1 MYKTWSFFLPT
12 LSVLKQPFFT
22 DNRLWEA
29 PKEAPKMEVLTAVKK
44 KTSSKKDS
52 LVKREPLAA
61 REETLVDFSKETKLK
76 GKVSKELGII
86 KDKIPF
92 HKRFL
97 EAEKKDSSDGYHNT
111 AVYHEAIKKEI

>member
-1 MYKTWSFFLPT
+1 MGSTKRRTKNGGINS
-12 LSVLKQPFFT
+12 S
-22 DNRLWEA
+22 
-29 PKEAPKMEVLTAVKK
+29 KK

>member
-1 MYKTWSFFLPT
+1 MVFL
-12 LSVLKQPFFT
+12 FT
-22 DNRLWEA
+22 YLGRLEPAIFKDNRLWEA
-29 PKEAPKMEVLTAVKK
+29 PKEAPKMEVLTAVK

-76 GKVSKELGII
+76 GKVSKGLGII

>member
-44 KTSSKKDS
+44 TSIKKDP
-52 LVKREPLAA
+52 LVKRKPLAA

-76 GKVSKELGII
+76 EKVSKGLGII